1 MDWNKEEDYR
11 EESLETQEQ
20 ESHSVKNAILAQ
32 FEIWLDTLLQDAET
46 DVPPGIPELLLHDFP
61 DSDNRRDQAEQD
73 PMDAYGL
80 WSAMTALAHE
90 VKLQGRV
97 FKQTCDALMP
107 FQELPGTVT
116 ALMDAY
122 KETMAHHERQFHN
135 MKMEW
140 VRREQEVRDTVR
152 HQTLREMIS
161 MLIELLER
169 LRHGASAAREHG
181 ASIKALKSTSLFD
194 FLRRNRSE
202 DIKYQHAHAATL
214 AMEEGYQISC
224 RRIEELLHQLGVS
237 EICCMGQ
244 PFNPAYMRAAEI
256 EVTNDKPEGTVTFV
270 HRTGFFWNDQ
280 VFQPAQVKVTRHSET

>member
-1 MDWNKEEDYR
+1 MNWNREEDYC
-11 EESLETQEQ
+11 EERLEAQGH
-20 ESHSVKNAILAQ
+20 ESRSVKNAILAQ

-107 FQELPGTVT
+107 FQELPGTVN

-122 KETMAHHERQFHN
+122 KETMARHERQFYD

-140 VRREQEVRDTVR
+140 GRREQEVRDTVR
-152 HQTLREMIS
+152 HQTQREMIS

-169 LRHGASAAREHG
+169 LRHGASAAREHD
-181 ASIKALKSTSLFD
+181 ASRKALKSASFLD
-194 FLRRNRSE
+194 FLRWNKS
-202 DIKYQHAHAATL
+202 DNVKYQRAHAAAL

-224 RRIEELLHQLGVS
+224 RRIEELLCLLGVS
-237 EICCMGQ
+237 EISCMGQ
-244 PFNPAYMRAAEI
+244 PFNPVYMRATEI
-256 EVTNDKPEGTVTFV
+256 EVTDDKPEGTVTLV
-270 HRTGFFWNDQ
+270 HRTGFLWNDQ
-280 VFQPAQVKVTRHSET
+280 VFQPAQVKVTRHSAP